1 MAGASR
7 RKPPSA
13 SEGGRG
19 IALES
24 LSIIIYDNAM
34 STSQDL
40 SSRLRSRRESLGLTL
55 AQVARRAGTSV
66 PALCRYEKGWARF
79 EISTLRKLAASLSC
93 RLNIELVPVLQPAGP
108 GFDRGIKR
116 LRRLF
121 WDRGLSA
128 DDLERH
134 SRWVVGRIVEYGDIE
149 DVRFLAG
156 VMGVKRFLQLTESVR
171 FSSKR
176 AARFWELIR
185 TMEGMACTK
194 RRSRPE
200 VEGFWTP

>member
-1 MAGASR
+1 M
-7 RKPPSA
+7 
-13 SEGGRG
+13 
-19 IALES
+19 
-24 LSIIIYDNAM
+24 
-34 STSQDL
+34 
-40 SSRLRSRRESLGLTL
+40 LGLTL

-79 EISTLRKLAASLSC
+79 EISTLRKLATSLGC
-93 RLNIELVPVLQPAGP
+93 RLKIELVPVPQPPGR
-108 GFDRGIKR
+108 GFDQGIMK

-121 WDRGLSA
+121 WDRRFSA

-134 SRWVVGRIVEYGDIE
+134 PRWVVGRIVEYGDIA

-156 VMGVKRFLQLTESVR
+156 VMGVKQFLQLTDSVR
-171 FSSKR
+171 FSSRR

-194 RRSRPE
+194 KLSRPAAE
-200 VEGFWTP
+200 SFWTP

>member
-1 MAGASR
+1 LTASIL
-7 RKPPSA
+7 SYMIT
-13 SEGGRG
+13 SMSS
-19 IALES
+19 S
-24 LSIIIYDNAM
+24 L
-34 STSQDL
+34 DL
-40 SSRLRSRRESLGLTL
+40 SSLLRSRRESLGLTL

-93 RLNIELVPVLQPAGP
+93 RLNIELVPVPQPVGLKV
-108 GFDRGIKR
+108 DRGIKR

-121 WDRGLSA
+121 WDRSLSA

-134 SRWVVGRIVEYGDIE
+134 SRWVVGRIVEYGDIA

-156 VMGVKRFLQLTESVR
+156 VMGVKRFLELTESVR
-171 FSSKR
+171 FSSRR

-194 RRSRPE
+194 KRSRPV
-200 VEGFWTP
+200 VESFWTP